1 MRETET
7 RTLIEQFLTGKMQPA
22 NNRAHT
28 IRRLKPD
35 GAFRNPFI
43 AWKTPPP
50 MHPIA
55 NAPPQSSTI
64 LYGHGSRAYSS
75 IIYFWLPVTTR
86 IRNWN
91 EKERTNFRDAR
102 CTLARLFRRLSEH
115 DRVNQTKAIQGIRI

>member
-1 MRETET
+1 MNSSTWGE
-7 RTLIEQFLTGKMQPA
+7 RTADSLAL
-22 NNRAHT
+22 T

-75 IIYFWLPVTTR
+75 IIYFCVYG
-86 IRNWN
+86 
-91 EKERTNFRDAR
+91 
-102 CTLARLFRRLSEH
+102 SE
-115 DRVNQTKAIQGIRI
+115 QLE